1 MGLGSTSVK
10 DNLPHTKNSALKSII
25 HDDPDSLILGNTT
38 FETNIKSTTTEMNK
52 YEKKIITNLMQV
64 TNEINKSNIKSTPQ
78 LNSVNSVNS
87 VSSQLIDRKSSHS
100 ANISICSKVQQLNH
114 ESSIHSNMS
123 NHQSK
128 NAKSNTYHHQSKNG
142 NHQPKNAKSNTYHH
156 QSKNGNH
163 QSKNAKS
170 NTYQD
175 EKRSPRK
182 SGDKNGAVLKDG
194 FKVPN
199 SYVRIK
205 HHKKYLDALQ
215 GAPRR
220 RKILTLSPSCF
231 RGPLW
236 QPMTPLKST
245 QKLATPFPK
254 DNVENHDGYCKIPTL
269 NTLKEENRKKSSVN
283 REINTTWEKERLQEL
298 LGKII
303 PPPKS
308 NRKE

>member
-1 MGLGSTSVK
+1 MGLGATSVK

-25 HDDPDSLILGNTT
+25 PDDPDSFILGNAT
-38 FETNIKSTTTEMNK
+38 FETNIKSTTTEMNN

-87 VSSQLIDRKSSHS
+87 VSSQLIGRKSSHS
-100 ANISICSKVQQLNH
+100 GNISIDSKVQSSQ
-114 ESSIHSNMS
+114 ESSIDSNMS
-123 NHQSK
+123 NR
-128 NAKSNTYHHQSKNG
+128 QSKNG
-142 NHQPKNAKSNTYHH
+142 NH

-163 QSKNAKS
+163 QSKKTKS

-175 EKRSPRK
+175 EKKSPRK
-182 SGDKNGAVLKDG
+182 SGAVLNNKDV

-245 QKLATPFPK
+245 QKLAIPFLK
-254 DNVENHDGYCKIPTL
+254 DNVENHDGYCKIPTPSV
-269 NTLKEENRKKSSVN
+269 TLKEENRKKSSVN
-283 REINTTWEKERLQEL
+283 REINSTWEIERLQEL